1 MILAGD
7 CGWSGVL
14 SIVGS
19 EGGTAMMLTPLGGM
33 VGGRIL
39 PLGAL
44 AGDATSLMVL
54 LVFGL
59 LVVTTLVILL
69 GGDRRSS

>member
-1 MILAGD
+1 
-7 CGWSGVL
+7 
-14 SIVGS
+14 
-19 EGGTAMMLTPLGGM
+19 MLIPLGGM
-33 VGGRIL
+33 VGARSL

-44 AGDATSLMVL
+44 AGDATSLMGL

-59 LVVTTLVILL
+59 FVVTTLVILL